1 MSGGRTV
8 DRYKYLEKTSTYS
21 ASSFHLPV
29 SATSNKQAASLWSGC
44 RKSFSMPRLYN
55 SCRRYGCGHGRINCL
70 CPRER
75 SAINDLRL
83 AASERQGERQEE
95 TWCNRLES
103 GNLGNSHEF
112 GRNGDGVRS
121 RVATSRDKRRRPAS
135 ISNPFCI
142 LSPVEHCLGLRSV
155 EPYRRIR
162 RKWEAIDQILCLERV
177 LFFCGWFGWMVI
189 GFGKSGFE
197 GDSF

>member
-1 MSGGRTV
+1 M

-29 SATSNKQAASLWSGC
+29 SATSNKQTASLWSGC
-44 RKSFSMPRLYN
+44 RKSFSTPRLYN
-55 SCRRYGCGHGRINCL
+55 SCRRYGCGRGRINCL

-83 AASERQGERQEE
+83 TASDKTRRK
-95 TWCNRLES
+95 TR
-103 GNLGNSHEF
+103 GNLVQSAGVSKSRKQREIHEF

-142 LSPVEHCLGLRSV
+142 LSPVEHCLGLGSV

-162 RKWEAIDQILCLERV
+162 RKWEAIDQILCLEGV

>member
-1 MSGGRTV
+1 MPALWLRPRPDQPPLPSRTIS
-8 DRYKYLEKTSTYS
+8 D
-21 ASSFHLPV
+21 
-29 SATSNKQAASLWSGC
+29 Q
-44 RKSFSMPRLYN
+44 
-55 SCRRYGCGHGRINCL
+55 
-70 CPRER
+70 
-75 SAINDLRL
+75 RL
-83 AASERQGERQEE
+83 ASRCQRE
-95 TWCNRLES
+95 TRRKTR
-103 GNLGNSHEF
+103 GNLVQSAGVWKSRKQREIHEF
-112 GRNGDGVRS
+112 GRNLDGVRS

-162 RKWEAIDQILCLERV
+162 RKWEAIDQILCLEGV